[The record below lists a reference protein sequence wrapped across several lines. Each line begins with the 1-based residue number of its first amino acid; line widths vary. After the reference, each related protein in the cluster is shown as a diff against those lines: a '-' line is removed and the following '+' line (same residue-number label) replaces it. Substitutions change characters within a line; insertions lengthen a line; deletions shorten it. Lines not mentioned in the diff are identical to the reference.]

1 MNLVLILLGLVLGS
15 AARDPIGQNLIV
27 ILADGYGATLLNN
40 TKPDATFGMD
50 TGDIRMTIICSLGIR
65 HLATN
70 GVQVDYV
77 TPSFP
82 THTWPQW
89 MSLSTGEKT
98 VFFSNFFQLF

>member
-1 MNLVLILLGLVLGS
+1 MSLAVVLFGLVAG
-15 AARDPIGQNLIV
+15 AIAREPIGQNLIV

-40 TKPDATFGMD
+40 TKPDATFGESQLIVE
-50 TGDIRMTIICSLGIR
+50 GLKNSIPGIR

-89 MSLSTGEKT
+89 MSLSTGT
-98 VFFSNFFQLF
+98 FGNPLSGSVIIH